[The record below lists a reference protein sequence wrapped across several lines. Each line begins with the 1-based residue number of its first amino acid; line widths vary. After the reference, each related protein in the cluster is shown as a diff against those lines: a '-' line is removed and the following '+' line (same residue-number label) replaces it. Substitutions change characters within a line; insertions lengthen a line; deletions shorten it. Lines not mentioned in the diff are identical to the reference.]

1 MLFVN
6 FIFCKKRINYFLS
19 KPMKS
24 GCKLQKNCSTFVA
37 SKDSYQKNHQQSI
50 VWDDKKGP
58 FLSSLI
64 FKIN

>member
-1 MLFVN
+1 MSFSD
-6 FIFCKKRINYFLS
+6 FIFNKKQINYFLS

-37 SKDSYQKNHQQSI
+37 SEDSYQKNHQQSI
-50 VWDDKKGP
+50 VWDDKKRF